1 VRGQGRDRLI
11 PTAAPSSTPASA
23 GRRWRVPRLRTR
35 YRAAAALVVTLA
47 AFAALAFVLAGRRG
61 QFSTAILT
69 APVWLLLIA
78 AVLHLTSLVTRS
90 EAWNLCVRAAGGST
104 PRRVVFRAAG
114 VGALASV
121 LSASLGAATRIGA
134 LRRTAPSTCPRL
146 PVLVTAEVPIVAV
159 EVMLAALFT
168 FTLVG
173 PLRLPPWAPV
183 LVVVGTAAAVVGL
196 RQIAR
201 AHRSGFWRGLAAARE
216 FRGRG
221 RLVTLVVLGVIAQ
234 VGRNWLLLHA
244 VGVHASIL
252 DAIAVLIVSVSLS
265 AFPVGAGVGAAAT
278 VLILGAHGVADSAAA
293 GVLLTV
299 TGTVGGLC
307 YAIWACGDHVLAM
320 ARIRRAALI

>member
-1 VRGQGRDRLI
+1 VRGQERDRLI
-11 PTAAPSSTPASA
+11 PTAAPSSTATSA
-23 GRRWRVPRLRTR
+23 ARHWRVPHIRTR
-35 YRAAAALVVTLA
+35 YRAGTALVITVA
-47 AFAALAFVLAGRRG
+47 AFTALAFVLAGRRG
-61 QFSTAILT
+61 QFATAILT

-173 PLRLPPWAPV
+173 PLRLPAWAPV
-183 LVVVGTAAAVVGL
+183 LVVVGTTAAGVGL
-196 RQIAR
+196 RRIAR
-201 AHRSGFWRGLAAARE
+201 AHRSGFWRGLAAARD

-221 RLVTLVVLGVIAQ
+221 RLVTLVVLGVVAQ
-234 VGRNWLLLHA
+234 VARNWLLLHA
-244 VGVHASIL
+244 VGVHASVL

-307 YAIWACGDHVLAM
+307 YAIWACGDHVLALT
-320 ARIRRAALI
+320 RSRRAALI